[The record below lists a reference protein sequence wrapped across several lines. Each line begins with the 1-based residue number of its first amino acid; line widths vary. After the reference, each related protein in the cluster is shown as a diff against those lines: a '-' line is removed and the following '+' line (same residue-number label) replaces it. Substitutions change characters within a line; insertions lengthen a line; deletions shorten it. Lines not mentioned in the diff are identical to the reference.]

1 MVRNCSHILH
11 ICRVTIVVIYS
22 IIKIENDHERGRRMI
37 GQTLLIVDDEPQIRE
52 LLKIYFSKEGF
63 TIAEAGD
70 GVEAIRKVV
79 EVKPNLVI
87 LDIMMPVLDGIE
99 VCRQIRKFSQV
110 PIIMLTA
117 RAEDEDRIMGLELG
131 ADDYITKPFNPR
143 EVVARVN
150 AVLRRVPD
158 IEYVKADVL
167 QFQDLEIKISEH
179 QIITCGKEVALTAKE
194 MELLWCLASRPGQTF
209 PRELLLEKVWGY
221 TFGGETRTVDTHIK
235 RLRQKLNIQE
245 KTPWDIQTVWGIGY
259 RFVVEK

>member
-1 MVRNCSHILH
+1 MKGGN
-11 ICRVTIVVIYS
+11 RVV
-22 IIKIENDHERGRRMI
+22 

-52 LLKIYFSKEGF
+52 LLKLYFIKEGF
-63 TIAEAGD
+63 TIEEAAD

-99 VCRQIRKFSQV
+99 VCHQIRKFSQV

-131 ADDYITKPFNPR
+131 ADDYVTKPFNPR

-158 IEYVKADVL
+158 VDYTKADVL
-167 QFQDLEIKISEH
+167 NFPNLEINIMEH
-179 QIITCGKEVALTAKE
+179 TIIIVGKRVALTSKE
-194 MELLWCLASRPGQTF
+194 MELLWCLASHPGQTF
-209 PRELLLEKVWGY
+209 PREMLLEKVWGY
-221 TFGGETRTVDTHIK
+221 TFSGETRTVDTHIK
-235 RLRQKLNIQE
+235 RLRQKLTSQE
-245 KTPWDIQTVWGIGY
+245 NTPWDIQTVWGIGY
-259 RFVVEK
+259 RFVVQK

>member
-1 MVRNCSHILH
+1 MKGDS
-11 ICRVTIVVIYS
+11 
-22 IIKIENDHERGRRMI
+22 RMI

-52 LLKIYFSKEGF
+52 LLKLYFSKEGF
-63 TIAEAGD
+63 TIEEAGD

-79 EVKPNLVI
+79 QVKPNLVI
-87 LDIMMPVLDGIE
+87 LDIMMPILDGIE
-99 VCRQIRKFSQV
+99 VCLEIRKFSQV

-158 IEYVKADVL
+158 VDYIKADVL
-167 QFQDLEIKISEH
+167 NFPDLEINIGEH
-179 QIITCGKEVALTAKE
+179 RIITFGKEVALTGKE

-209 PRELLLEKVWGY
+209 PREMLLEKVWGY
-221 TFGGETRTVDTHIK
+221 TFCGETRTVDTHIK
-235 RLRQKLNIQE
+235 RLRQKLNTKE
-245 KTPWDIQTVWGIGY
+245 NSPWDIQTVWGIGY